1 MTTSTDICNEAI
13 ALIGGNQPPITGVAP
28 NFDSSAA
35 GQVAAKVYA
44 SAVAT
49 VANQFGWDF
58 ARSSVPLTT
67 TGNTPPF
74 PWTYE
79 YGYPAGCV
87 EIWQL
92 TPPSLADA
100 NNPLPVDWTVGI
112 NIVGG
117 AQVRVVWSS
126 LASARA
132 VFNCNPA
139 EGTWTALFRQ
149 AVVRLL
155 ASEFAL
161 GVAGKPDLSQTHLE
175 SAGAFE
181 KLGEMRGEA

>member
-1 MTTSTDICNEAI
+1 MTTSNDIVNEAI
-13 ALIGGNQPPITGVAP
+13 ALIGGNQPAITGVAP

-58 ARSSVPLTT
+58 ARASVALTT
-67 TGNTPPF
+67 TGNVAPF

-87 EIWQL
+87 EVWQL

-112 NIVGG
+112 NTVSGS
-117 AQVRVVWSS
+117 QVRVVWSS
-126 LASARA
+126 LASAHA
-132 VFNCNPA
+132 VFNSNPN
-139 EGTWTALFRQ
+139 ENTWTALFRQ
-149 AVVRLL
+149 SVVRLL
-155 ASEFAL
+155 ASEFAI
-161 GVAGKPDLSQTHLE
+161 GVAGKPDLSQTNLE

-181 KLGEMRGEA
+181 RLGEMRGEA